1 VRVVFFG
8 TPECAVPYL
17 DTIRQEHLLVAV
29 VTQPDRPKGRGRILA
44 APSVKHRAE
53 ELVVPVL
60 QPQKANEPEFIAELA
75 TLNADLFVVV
85 AYGQILSRKLLELPK
100 IAAVNVHYS
109 LLPKLRGAA
118 PVQHALMQG
127 LTETGVTVQHIAQE
141 VDAGD
146 IILQQAVSIE
156 PEDDSQSLTVRL
168 TEVGIEL
175 LAEALGLLARGEAP
189 RVPQD
194 DAQATYAPLL
204 TKASGEIDWGR
215 PAADIVNL
223 VRACGEWPG
232 AWCDVQGRRVKLIR
246 TSLAENVSVGA
257 GEPGRIVEIDTDGD
271 VLVATGWGALRLELV
286 QPEGKRAMPATDYL
300 RGARLGVGDS
310 LGKSGHI

>member
-1 VRVVFFG
+1 MRVIFFG
-8 TPECAVPYL
+8 TPQVAVAYL
-17 DTIRQEHLLVAV
+17 EMLHQRHEVVTV
-29 VTQPDRPKGRGRILA
+29 VTQPDRPRGRGRTLT
-44 APSVKHRAE
+44 APPVKHRAE
-53 ELVVPVL
+53 ELAVPVL

-75 TLNADLFVVV
+75 ALNADLFVVV
-85 AYGQILSRKLLELPK
+85 AYGQILSRKLLELPQM
-100 IAAVNVHYS
+100 AAVNVHYS

-146 IILQQAVSIE
+146 IILQRAVSIE

-175 LAEALGLLARGEAP
+175 LAEALGLLERGEAP

-194 DAQATYAPLL
+194 HAQATYAPLL

-215 PAADIVNL
+215 PAADIV
-223 VRACGEWPG
+223 
-232 AWCDVQGRRVKLIR
+232 
-246 TSLAENVSVGA
+246 
-257 GEPGRIVEIDTDGD
+257 
-271 VLVATGWGALRLELV
+271 
-286 QPEGKRAMPATDYL
+286 
-300 RGARLGVGDS
+300 
-310 LGKSGHI
+310 